1 MICGLE
7 DIRTKEVIDIQ
18 TGERLGYVDD
28 VQMNLDT
35 SEIIAL
41 VINGRERL
49 FGLLGRDTDI
59 VIPCGEIKVIGRDIL
74 LIRRSDG
81 EKTAYQPNKRN
92 IISKILFE

>member
-7 DIRTKEVIDIQ
+7 DIRTKEVIDIK

-41 VINGRERL
+41 VINGRQRF
-49 FGLLGRDTDI
+49 FGLLGKETDV
-59 VIPCGEIKVIGRDIL
+59 VIPCGDIKVIGRDTL
-74 LIRRSDG
+74 LI
-81 EKTAYQPNKRN
+81 KRN
-92 IISKILFE
+92 NETNLTDKTKHHGIFPEILFE